1 MKLLTDPKSSVDI
14 KNAWSLSSL
23 FLMSSQH
30 GTELSI
36 RIFTVPAF
44 LFDRL

>member
-1 MKLLTDPKSSVDI
+1 
-14 KNAWSLSSL
+14 
-23 FLMSSQH
+23 MSSQH